1 MKWFW
6 MLSVFLLLGCATVPE
21 GLEPVTGFEVERYLG
36 KWYEIERLDNRFEN
50 GLSNVSADY
59 RMLPNGKIEIINRGF
74 NARRNSWFEAKGLAW
89 LEGSKD
95 VGSFKISSFTP
106 FLGSYN
112 ILVIDPQYRYA
123 MVAGA
128 DRDELWILSREPQLD
143 RSIID
148 SLVAKA
154 KAWGF
159 PTNELVF
166 DEQKAVKQ

>member
-1 MKWFW
+1 MKWYW
-6 MLSVFLLLGCATVPE
+6 MLNIFLLLGCATAPE
-21 GLEPVTGFEVERYLG
+21 GLVPVKNFEVERYLG

-74 NARRNSWFEAKGLAW
+74 NVRLNSWFGAKGLAW
-89 LEGSKD
+89 FEGSKD
-95 VGSFKISSFTP
+95 VGSLKISFMP
-106 FLGSYN
+106 FQSTYN
-112 ILVIDPQYRYA
+112 ILVIDSQYRYA

-128 DRDELWILSREPQLD
+128 DRDALWILSREPQLD
-143 RSIID
+143 KSIID